1 MLVANDMC
9 LKGGFHQFS
18 LGYEHQREN
27 CTVSLQQWNDL
38 LGLKLRK
45 KREEIG

>member
-18 LGYEHQREN
+18 VGYEHQRERIA
-27 CTVSLQQWNDL
+27 L
-38 LGLKLRK
+38 
-45 KREEIG
+45 